1 MLKSQLIV
9 LWVFPVQQ
17 LFAFLFLLLIFLLYF
32 IFCHFTYNVSC
43 CRLLWLVGESCSVVS
58 NSLQPH
64 GLYSPWNSLGQ
75 NTGVGSLFLL
85 QGILPAQGLN
95 PGPLHCRW
103 ILYQVNHKGRF
114 SSFPCLSFVFK
125 NCRSRGFL
133 GGPVVKNLPCN
144 AGDTG
149 SISGPGTRI
158 PHALEQL
165 SR

>member
-64 GLYSPWNSLGQ
+64 GLYSPWNSPVQ
-75 NTGVGSLFLL
+75 NTGVGSHSPLEGIFPT
-85 QGILPAQGLN
+85 QGSN
-95 PGPLHCRW
+95 PGFLHCRW
-103 ILYQVNHKGRF
+103 ILCQLSHKG
-114 SSFPCLSFVFK
+114 SLWTSLSTSHLSLSFLLRYECLFPFQVSE
-125 NCRSRGFL
+125 RL
-133 GGPVVKNLPCN
+133 
-144 AGDTG
+144 
-149 SISGPGTRI
+149 
-158 PHALEQL
+158 
-165 SR
+165 